1 MVGHR
6 LVIEARDDM
15 QVGVESGLI
24 VPAERVAVGSEP
36 LVQLGSCEKQK
47 FPCRRPLLGGQVER
61 RSPVN
66 FRDDGAA
73 AWKYAGRITRVS
85 GKHSARSRTVRGLVP
100 VHLLMA
106 AAGQFR
112 PLGVFQL
119 LQGRCQPLASLGGEA
134 GGGEIFPVFVP
145 VLSRFEQQG

>member
-15 QVGVESGLI
+15 QVRVESALI

-36 LVQLGSCEKQK
+36 LVQLGSYEKQK

-61 RSPVN
+61 RRSVN

-73 AWKYAGRITRVS
+73 AWNYVGRIARVS
-85 GKHSARSRTVRGLVP
+85 G
-100 VHLLMA
+100 
-106 AAGQFR
+106 Q
-112 PLGVFQL
+112 
-119 LQGRCQPLASLGGEA
+119 E
-134 GGGEIFPVFVP
+134 
-145 VLSRFEQQG
+145 

>member
-15 QVGVESGLI
+15 QVTAEPALI
-24 VPAERVAVGSEP
+24 VPAERVAVGSEL
-36 LVQLGSCEKQK
+36 LVQLGSHEKQE

-73 AWKYAGRITRVS
+73 AELDHIWTR
-85 GKHSARSRTVRGLVP
+85 GTP
-100 VHLLMA
+100 QTHLGNA
-106 AAGQFR
+106 HR
-112 PLGVFQL
+112 V
-119 LQGRCQPLASLGGEA
+119 
-134 GGGEIFPVFVP
+134 
-145 VLSRFEQQG
+145 